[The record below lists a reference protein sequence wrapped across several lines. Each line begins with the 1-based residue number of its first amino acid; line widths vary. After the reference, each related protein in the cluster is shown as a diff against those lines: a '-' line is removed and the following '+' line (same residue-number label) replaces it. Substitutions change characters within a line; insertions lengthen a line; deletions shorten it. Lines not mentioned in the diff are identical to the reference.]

1 MTAGSRFNRA
11 IRGLM
16 FGLGIVLAFSR
27 VAVGQE
33 PAPDEFHVGDRIALT
48 VEGPQAFADTAVV
61 RDGLVLRLPTFG
73 DISLAGVKRS
83 NTQKYLTQ
91 QIGKYIKDPVVHAT
105 PLVRIA
111 ILGEVGRPGFYWV
124 PSDNLLSDV
133 VMRAGG
139 PTGSADLNKTVV
151 KRSGKEVIS
160 QSQSQVALTEGKTL
174 DDLRVAPGDELVV
187 GQKSTFGFGSVL
199 QILGVGISLA
209 GLLLAL
215 SYRHH

>member
-11 IRGLM
+11 LRGLM
-16 FGLGIVLAFSR
+16 FGVGIVLAFSR
-27 VAVGQE
+27 VAAGQ
-33 PAPDEFHVGDRIALT
+33 AADEFHVGDRIALT
-48 VEGPQAFADTAVV
+48 VEGPQAFADTALV
-61 RDGLVLRLPTFG
+61 REGLVLRLPTFG
-73 DISLAGVKRS
+73 DISLAGVKRAD
-83 NTQKYLTQ
+83 TQKYLTQ

-187 GQKSTFGFGSVL
+187 GQKSTFGFGNVL

>member
-11 IRGLM
+11 LRGLM
-16 FGLGIVLAFSR
+16 FGVGIVLAFSR
-27 VAVGQE
+27 VAAGQ
-33 PAPDEFHVGDRIALT
+33 AADEFHVGDRIALT
-48 VEGPQAFADTAVV
+48 VEGPQAFADTALV
-61 RDGLVLRLPTFG
+61 REGLVLRLPTFG
-73 DISLAGVKRS
+73 DISLAGVKRAD
-83 NTQKYLTQ
+83 TQKYLTQ

-139 PTGSADLNKTVV
+139 PTGNADLNKTVV

-187 GQKSTFGFGSVL
+187 GQKSTFGFGNVL

>member
-1 MTAGSRFNRA
+1 MTAGSRFDRA

-16 FGLGIVLAFSR
+16 FGVGIVLAFSR
-27 VAVGQE
+27 VVGGQE

-48 VEGPQAFADTAVV
+48 VEGPQALADTALV
-61 RDGLVLRLPTFG
+61 REGLVLRLPTFG

-83 NTQKYLTQ
+83 DTQKYLTQ

-139 PTGSADLNKTVV
+139 PTGNADLNKTVV

-174 DDLRVAPGDELVV
+174 DDLQVAPGDELVV
-187 GQKSTFGFGSVL
+187 GQKSTFGFGNVL

>member
-11 IRGLM
+11 LRGLM
-16 FGLGIVLAFSR
+16 FGVGILLAFSR
-27 VAVGQE
+27 VAAGQ
-33 PAPDEFHVGDRIALT
+33 AADEFHVGDRIALT
-48 VEGPQAFADTAVV
+48 VEGPQAFADTALV
-61 RDGLVLRLPTFG
+61 REGLVLRLPTFG
-73 DISLAGVKRS
+73 DIPLAGVKRAD
-83 NTQKYLTQ
+83 TQKYLTQ

-139 PTGSADLNKTVV
+139 PTGNADLNKTVV

-174 DDLRVAPGDELVV
+174 DDLQVAPGDELVV
-187 GQKSTFGFGSVL
+187 GQKSTFGFGNVL